1 MPLLA
6 LPNELLLAIAEAL
19 ESQSD
24 LNSLAQADRR
34 CWGLLNPVLY
44 AYNVKNHN
52 GDALHWAAKHGQL
65 QTAQKSLRQGAHVES
80 TQFDLRPLGQAARS
94 GHADIAALLIA
105 HGADVYA
112 KKNRSSTNAI
122 TIAVYGNKASVL
134 QVLLDHG
141 VDPNFQCT
149 NEDRLL
155 HITARKSPRNRLAIA
170 KLLVEK
176 GADLEALSH
185 FSETAL
191 QIACK
196 EGSSDVLRYLVE
208 SGADLGKRTPE
219 GRTLLHLAAHKGNL
233 EAIEPLLEK
242 GVDMESRDNEG
253 FTPFHSACYNGHLEV
268 ARLLLDHGANIEA
281 KSHKRHTPLLMA
293 ILWETTVFVGAD
305 SMPVGITSFLLERG
319 ANPNEPNDSGIAP
332 IHIAVSKGDALCKLL
347 LQHGADPGLA
357 TEAGSTP
364 LHKIALG
371 GSLEAVKHLLQQGA
385 DVQPKDA
392 DGNTPLHLA
401 ARRYEPA
408 LVKLLLEAG
417 ADRFVTNN
425 QGQLPIHLAKENTVG
440 APLTKRLRAE
450 EVMDLLEGFPAQCGG
465 SSEPVT

>member
-1 MPLLA
+1 
-6 LPNELLLAIAEAL
+6 
-19 ESQSD
+19 
-24 LNSLAQADRR
+24 
-34 CWGLLNPVLY
+34 
-44 AYNVKNHN
+44 
-52 GDALHWAAKHGQL
+52 
-65 QTAQKSLRQGAHVES
+65 
-80 TQFDLRPLGQAARS
+80 
-94 GHADIAALLIA
+94 
-105 HGADVYA
+105 
-112 KKNRSSTNAI
+112 
-122 TIAVYGNKASVL
+122 
-134 QVLLDHG
+134 
-141 VDPNFQCT
+141 
-149 NEDRLL
+149 
-155 HITARKSPRNRLAIA
+155 
-170 KLLVEK
+170 
-176 GADLEALSH
+176 
-185 FSETAL
+185 
-191 QIACK
+191 
-196 EGSSDVLRYLVE
+196 
-208 SGADLGKRTPE
+208 
-219 GRTLLHLAAHKGNL
+219 
-233 EAIEPLLEK
+233 
-242 GVDMESRDNEG
+242 
-253 FTPFHSACYNGHLEV
+253 
-268 ARLLLDHGANIEA
+268 
-281 KSHKRHTPLLMA
+281 MA